1 MKSNLKR
8 LLIVLCMAFIIT
20 GITVQ
25 AIETDKAAAI
35 DKIMTVYH
43 DYGLFNGTV
52 LVAENGKIL
61 FKKGYGLANME
72 WEIPNTPD
80 TKFRLASV
88 TKQFTAMVVLQL
100 VEQGKIKLDAPL
112 ITYLPDYRADIGKQ
126 VTIHHLLTH
135 TSGIPSYTSRP
146 DFFKDIARD
155 PYEPLP
161 FIRKFCSDDL
171 EFKPGSQFKYNN
183 SGYFILGAIIEQVTG
198 KSYAEAVQ
206 EQIFEPLGMDGSG
219 YDLNATIIPKR
230 AAAYEKR
237 GNGYVNAHYLDMRL
251 PFAAGALYSTVE
263 DLYKW
268 DRALYTDELL
278 SPELKKTMF
287 TPHIKNYGYG
297 WAIRSRKIGD
307 REVHITGHGGGINGF
322 GTLITRYV
330 DDQHLVVLL
339 NNTGSTKL
347 GPMTGQIANVLYGQ
361 PVTLPRKPADTV
373 LMKAFAEK
381 GAAAGRKVFEQLKA
395 DGGYDINE
403 RMLNNLGYALLEQ
416 EKVDEAIA
424 VFTINTELY
433 PASANVW
440 DSLAEAYL
448 NKGDTENAIRYYKK
462 SLGLDANNPNAIEQ
476 LKKLGISWQED

>member
-1 MKSNLKR
+1 
-8 LLIVLCMAFIIT
+8 
-20 GITVQ
+20 
-25 AIETDKAAAI
+25 
-35 DKIMTVYH
+35 
-43 DYGLFNGTV
+43 
-52 LVAENGKIL
+52 
-61 FKKGYGLANME
+61 
-72 WEIPNTPD
+72 
-80 TKFRLASV
+80 
-88 TKQFTAMVVLQL
+88 
-100 VEQGKIKLDAPL
+100 
-112 ITYLPDYRADIGKQ
+112 
-126 VTIHHLLTH
+126 
-135 TSGIPSYTSRP
+135 
-146 DFFKDIARD
+146 
-155 PYEPLP
+155 
-161 FIRKFCSDDL
+161 
-171 EFKPGSQFKYNN
+171 
-183 SGYFILGAIIEQVTG
+183 
-198 KSYAEAVQ
+198 
-206 EQIFEPLGMDGSG
+206 
-219 YDLNATIIPKR
+219 
-230 AAAYEKR
+230 
-237 GNGYVNAHYLDMRL
+237 
-251 PFAAGALYSTVE
+251 
-263 DLYKW
+263 
-268 DRALYTDELL
+268 
-278 SPELKKTMF
+278 
-287 TPHIKNYGYG
+287 
-297 WAIRSRKIGD
+297 
-307 REVHITGHGGGINGF
+307 
-322 GTLITRYV
+322 V